1 MGEKLKQSWSFYQ
14 EEDTVKGIYINVF
27 FHEDHQ
33 KYEIELAIEKIFL
46 SDNEEVSSDL
56 FWNIIDKETEQNI
69 KKMNCSLVKK
79 DKWKESFTIIIS
91 NDSKEWKNPE
101 LAQKFFKEA
110 VKLAQ
115 EWRSLQEIFEVLEK
129 KRDTNEEVNTVVD
142 DWKKEIKKVV
152 DWEKEKK
159 SHWLETKFL
168 WENLSDEYI
177 LNYLYR
183 LIYWV
188 ETDKRIKNFIISFAR
203 RYPQAN
209 WEILRL
215 VYDIWKKWEITSIGL
230 SDYLGRKK
238 ASFFLFMLHFT
249 DLKASSI
256 DDIDGDSILK
266 EILEKYFTNN
276 TLINNSDGKSTVN
289 PSDYQWKLDNLRYYG
304 IWDENVTKIG
314 IFNKIIKE
322 KYDEFIKKVL
332 ILNEPKEK
340 LVKLILQKLWKQDIP
355 EHSPIFWVIVQLLQ
369 WKKFENISM
378 WWFEE
383 LEDGVLERV
392 MEEAWIPTTREG
404 LEEILVWK

>member
-33 KYEIELAIEKIFL
+33 KYEIELSRK
-46 SDNEEVSSDL
+46 NWEE
-56 FWNIIDKETEQNI
+56 WEQP
-69 KKMNCSLVKK
+69 LP
-79 DKWKESFTIIIS
+79 IIIS
-91 NDSKEWKNPE
+91 NDYEEWKNIE

-142 DWKKEIKKVV
+142 DWKKEIEKVV
-152 DWEKEKK
+152 YWEKEKK

-168 WENLSDEYI
+168 WENPSDEDI
-177 LNYLYR
+177 LNYLYK

-215 VYDIWKKWEITSIGL
+215 VYDIWRKWEITSIGL

-249 DLKASSI
+249 DLAASII
-256 DDIDGDSILK
+256 DDIDEDSN
-266 EILEKYFTNN
+266 LETFLQGYFKNN
-276 TLINNSDGKSTVN
+276 TLLSDDEQAGNLS
-289 PSDYQWKLDNLRYYG
+289 SYQWKLPTLRYYG
-304 IWDENVTKIG
+304 IWDKNVTTIG

-340 LVKLILQKLWKQDIP
+340 LAKLILQKFWNQDIP
-355 EHSPIFWVIVQLLQ
+355 EHSPIFWAIVQLLQ

-383 LEDGVLERV
+383 LENGVLENS
-392 MEEAWIPTTREG
+392 MKNYWIPITIEG
-404 LEEILVWK
+404 LEKFLINEDKHEKEEEDKSISFYSIP

>member
-1 MGEKLKQSWSFYQ
+1 MGEKLKQSGSFYQ

-33 KYEIELAIEKIFL
+33 KYEIELSRK
-46 SDNEEVSSDL
+46 NGEEG
-56 FWNIIDKETEQNI
+56 EQP
-69 KKMNCSLVKK
+69 LP
-79 DKWKESFTIIIS
+79 IIIS
-91 NDSKEWKNPE
+91 NDYEEGKNIE

-115 EWRSLQEIFEVLEK
+115 EGRSLQEIFEVLEK

-142 DWKKEIKKVV
+142 DGKKEIEKVV
-152 DWEKEKK
+152 YGEKEKK

-168 WENLSDEYI
+168 GENPSDEDI
-177 LNYLYR
+177 LNYLYK
-183 LIYWV
+183 LIYGV

-209 WEILRL
+209 GEILRL
-215 VYDIWKKWEITSIGL
+215 VYDIGRKGEITSIGL

-249 DLKASSI
+249 DLAASII
-256 DDIDGDSILK
+256 DDIDEDSN
-266 EILEKYFTNN
+266 LETFLQGYFKNN
-276 TLINNSDGKSTVN
+276 TLLSDDEQAGNLS
-289 PSDYQWKLDNLRYYG
+289 SYQWKLPTLRYYG
-304 IWDENVTKIG
+304 IGDKNVTTIG

-340 LVKLILQKLWKQDIP
+340 LAKLILQKFGNQDIP
-355 EHSPIFWVIVQLLQ
+355 EHSPIFGAIVQLLQ
-369 WKKFENISM
+369 GKKFENISM
-378 WWFEE
+378 GGFEE
-383 LEDGVLERV
+383 LENGVLENS
-392 MEEAWIPTTREG
+392 MKNYGIPITIEG
-404 LEEILVWK
+404 LEKFLINEDKHEKEEEDKSISFYSIP